1 MYKIQFD
8 SIYGV
13 RAVNN
18 FDTEE
23 DIDIISQDDVFHYLR
38 YGEDDIVYGCEVD
51 MKRFVKIDEEY
62 GIH

>member
-13 RAVNN
+13 RAVNE

-23 DIDIISQDDVFHYLR
+23 NIDIISQDDVFHYLR
-38 YGEDDIVYGCEVD
+38 YSEDDKIYGCEVD

-62 GIH
+62 GVH